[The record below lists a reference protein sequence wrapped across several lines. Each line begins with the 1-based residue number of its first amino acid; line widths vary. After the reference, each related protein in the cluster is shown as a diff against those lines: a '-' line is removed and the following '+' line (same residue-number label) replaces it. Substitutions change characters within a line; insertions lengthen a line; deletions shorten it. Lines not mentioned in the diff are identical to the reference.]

1 MKEFYDRNSD
11 FKQYVD
17 RYAKKHNE
25 GNSISV
31 DEALE
36 HDIVKQVASQ
46 YKENEEAR
54 VEQSITNNIQYRHG
68 SCDFGREKDSNEAVS

>member
-31 DEALE
+31 DNALE
-36 HDIVKQVASQ
+36 HELVKQVAER
-46 YKENEEAR
+46 Y
-54 VEQSITNNIQYRHG
+54 
-68 SCDFGREKDSNEAVS
+68 REKEESICV

>member
-36 HDIVKQVASQ
+36 HEIVKQVAAQ
-46 YKENEEAR
+46 YKEKEEAI
-54 VEQSITNNIQYRHG
+54 VE
-68 SCDFGREKDSNEAVS
+68 

>member
-25 GNSISV
+25 GKSISV
-31 DEALE
+31 DEALDHE
-36 HDIVKQVASQ
+36 LVKQVAEQ
-46 YKENEEAR
+46 YMENDKSR
-54 VEQSITNNIQYRHG
+54 V
-68 SCDFGREKDSNEAVS
+68 K